1 MKNLPIRSVTARQI
15 LDSRGLPTLEA
26 DVVLEDG
33 SFGRAMVP
41 SGASTGSHEAV
52 ELRDGDKEYFHGKGV
67 TKALHSVNQ
76 EIAAAVK
83 GKNAG
88 DQTSLDEAMIRL
100 DGTANKSKLGANA
113 ILSVSMAASRAAAAS
128 LKMPLYR
135 YLRET
140 FNLKLDSWILPTPML
155 NVINGGKHADSGLNI
170 QEFMLVPTEA
180 SSFSEAL
187 RMASETYQTLK
198 KILVSRNLSIGVGDE
213 GGFAPHIPTHE
224 EVLTLLSDAIAQ
236 AGYKE
241 KIKIALDSAASE
253 FYQND
258 AYIFESKKL
267 SAKEMTARYKSWLE
281 KYELISLEDPL
292 SEDDW
297 AGWKELTS
305 ELGHKCKIIG
315 DDIFVTNPQR
325 LSRGIKENVANSILI
340 KLNQIGTLT
349 ETVETVLK
357 AQKAGFSCVISH
369 RSGETEDPYIADLTV
384 ALNAGAIKSGAPCR
398 SERLAKYNQLIRI
411 EEELGK
417 QAAYSGFTPFRM
429 KAAA

>member
-1 MKNLPIRSVTARQI
+1 MKNLPIQSIKARQI
-15 LDSRGLPTLEA
+15 FDSRGLPTLEA
-26 DVVLEDG
+26 DVFLEDG
-33 SFGRAMVP
+33 SSGRAMVP

-52 ELRDGDKEYFHGKGV
+52 ELRDGDKKYFHGKGV
-67 TKALHSVNQ
+67 TKALLSVNQ
-76 EIAAAVK
+76 EIASALK

-88 DQTSLDEAMIRL
+88 DQKGLDEAMIKL

-113 ILSVSMAASRAAAAS
+113 ILSVSLAASRAAAVS
-128 LKMPLYR
+128 LKIPLYR

-140 FNLKLDSWILPTPML
+140 FNLKLNSWVLPTPML

-198 KILVSRNLSIGVGDE
+198 KILISKNLSIGVGDE

-224 EVLTLLSDAIAQ
+224 EVLALLSDAIAQ
-236 AGYKE
+236 SGYKG

-253 FYQND
+253 FYQNGVY
-258 AYIFESKKL
+258 AFESKNL
-267 SAKEMTARYKSWLE
+267 SAKEMTSRYKSWLE

-297 AGWKELTS
+297 EGWKELTT
-305 ELGHKCKIIG
+305 ELGHQCKIIG
-315 DDIFVTNPQR
+315 DDIFVTNRKR
-325 LSRGIKENVANSILI
+325 LERGIKENVANSILI

-349 ETVETVLK
+349 ETVETVLQ
-357 AQKAGFSCVISH
+357 AQKAGYSCVISH
-369 RSGETEDPYIADLTV
+369 RSGETEDSYIADLAV

-411 EEELGK
+411 EEELGN
-417 QAAYSGFTPFRM
+417 QALYASLTPFRM